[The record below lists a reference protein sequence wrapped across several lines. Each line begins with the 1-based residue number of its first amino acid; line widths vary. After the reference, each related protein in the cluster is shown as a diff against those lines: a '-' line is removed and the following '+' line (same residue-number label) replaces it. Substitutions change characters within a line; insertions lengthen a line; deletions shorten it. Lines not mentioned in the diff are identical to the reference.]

1 MAGFEARMA
10 VDPKQLEPIVGRAVE
25 EPEDTNL
32 TQHYQMSVA
41 MQARK
46 RQSDLYPISG
56 SQQKLRDALQRG
68 QKSGPGASS
77 ARPPSASEVSSTWR
91 SSVPEEVSS
100 ARRPSSS
107 RASSAR
113 RSSTSSEQ
121 DRGFYSHQKGG
132 ITHWQRERRGS
143 QGSSGPG
150 FKRTRATLHAFAGA
164 MALSFTEGQGDGAL
178 PRYVT
183 LNNA

>member
-1 MAGFEARMA
+1 MA

-25 EPEDTNL
+25 EPEDTNH

-46 RQSDLYPISG
+46 RRSELYPISG

-77 ARPPSASEVSSTWR
+77 ARRPSASEVSSTWR
-91 SSVPEEVSS
+91 SSVPEVSS

-121 DRGFYSHQKGG
+121 DRGFCSHQKGG
-132 ITHWQRERRGS
+132 ITHLQRERRGS
-143 QGSSGPG
+143 QGSSG
-150 FKRTRATLHAFAGA
+150 FKRTRATLHLFAGA
-164 MALSFTEGQGDGAL
+164 MGLSFTEGEGDGAL